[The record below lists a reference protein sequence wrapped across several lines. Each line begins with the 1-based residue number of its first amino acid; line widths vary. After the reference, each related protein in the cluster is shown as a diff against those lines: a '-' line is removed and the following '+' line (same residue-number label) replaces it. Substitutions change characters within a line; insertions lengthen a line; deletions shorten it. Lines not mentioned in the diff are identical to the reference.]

1 MRAWHRRGHYSA
13 TPRSSLGDTYVLM
26 RFCQPRDASEYTAN
40 ASAMKITKKM
50 GGSRTVIVN
59 LARNMHERAYSKAAG
74 KLA

>member
-1 MRAWHRRGHYSA
+1 
-13 TPRSSLGDTYVLM
+13 M

-40 ASAMKITKKM
+40 ASAMKITKKT

>member
-1 MRAWHRRGHYSA
+1 
-13 TPRSSLGDTYVLM
+13 
-26 RFCQPRDASEYTAN
+26 
-40 ASAMKITKKM
+40 MKITKKT